1 MKKMKKLL
9 SMLLAV
15 VMVLAMAVPS
25 FADTTNT
32 SDSGSITISNATKDK
47 EYNVYKIFEATL
59 GAELNGERPISYTAT
74 ESQKEWFEKVDD
86 NPFTFTE
93 TSDSDV
99 FYVTVT
105 DNNKDKVA
113 SFLQKYISA
122 DDNDNLVI
130 NNDFLNHLAKN
141 TPVATEIAQDNTLT
155 FTGLD
160 YGYYLV
166 TSSMGALITLD
177 SANPEVTVIDKNQP
191 GPSEFDKKIVQST
204 TVDGDGALVE
214 DDTVNYGD
222 VVTYEVKIKTTNYEG
237 TKPIASYKIEDI
249 LAEGLSYKAVDDKV
263 NPIKVYVGS
272 VSEDNEVK
280 NFTLSNIERGTFERK
295 AVDEN
300 KTPITVKGS
309 KFDITIPWA
318 TYNENTKAW
327 EFTKNAQSSDTLIIR
342 YQVVVEDTAVIG
354 PDGNKN
360 YAKYTFSTWNPT
372 DDNPNPEEPEEPK
385 PWQDERVTTVYTYA
399 LAINKTNSD
408 NNPLAGAIF
417 ELTDVNGNKVNVRKE
432 EATDGYKGNVYLYDP
447 NGTSNQVV
455 SPENG
460 LIIVKGLKDA
470 NYTLTEVMAPEGFNL
485 LTESISVPTLKTGD
499 VITTTTK
506 FYYDENGNLIKTET
520 DTETSFDNM
529 VPENSPVYMDAL
541 KHIENV
547 AGTLLPSTG
556 GIGTTIFYAAG
567 IILMAGAVFFVVRRK
582 KA

>member
-15 VMVLAMAVPS
+15 IMVLAMAAPS
-25 FADTTNT
+25 FAAND
-32 SDSGSITISNATKDK
+32 GSITISNATKEK
-47 EYNVYKIFEATL
+47 EYKVYKIFEATL
-59 GAELNGERPISYTAT
+59 GAELDGERPISYTAT
-74 ESQKEWFEKVDD
+74 LAQKDWFTNIAD
-86 NPFTFTE
+86 NPFTFTA
-93 TSDSDV
+93 TSDKDV

-105 DNNKDKVA
+105 KANEGKVA
-113 SFLQKYISA
+113 SFLQKYITA
-122 DDNDNLVI
+122 DENNNLKI
-130 NNDFLNHLAKN
+130 EPNFLAHLAQ
-141 TPVATEIAQDNTLT
+141 PDAIATETASDNTLT

-166 TSSMGALITLD
+166 TSSMGAVITLD

-191 GPSEFDKKIVQST
+191 GPTEFDKKIVQAT
-204 TVDGDGALVE
+204 TVDGTGSTVE
-214 DDTVNYGD
+214 KDTVNYGD
-222 VVTYEVKIKTTNYEG
+222 VVTYEVKIKTTNYAG
-237 TKPIASYKIEDI
+237 TKPIKDYVIEDI
-249 LAEGLSYKAVDDKV
+249 LAAGLSYKAVDGMV

-272 VSEDNEVK
+272 VAPENEVK
-280 NFTLSNIERGTFERK
+280 KFTLSKIQTGEFERK

-300 KTPITVKGS
+300 KQPIKVTGS

-318 TYNENTKAW
+318 TYDKETKAW
-327 EFTKNAQSSDTLIIR
+327 NFTNNAQSSDTLIIR

-372 DDNPNPEEPEEPK
+372 EDKPETPEDPK
-385 PWQDERVTTVYTYA
+385 PWQDEKITTVYTYA

-417 ELTDVNGNKVNVRKE
+417 ELTDATGNKVNVKA
-432 EATDGYKGNVYLYDP
+432 EATEGYEGNVYLYDP
-447 NGTSNQVV
+447 NGTSNQVT
-455 SPENG
+455 SPANG
-460 LIIVKGLKDA
+460 VIIVKGLKDA
-470 NYTLTEVMAPEGFNL
+470 NYTLTEVMAPEGYNL
-485 LTESISVPTLKTGD
+485 LTNSITVSTLKSGD

-506 FYYDENGNLIKTET
+506 LYYDENGNLIKTET

-529 VPENSPVYMDAL
+529 VPGNAPVYMDAIM
-541 KHIENV
+541 HIENV